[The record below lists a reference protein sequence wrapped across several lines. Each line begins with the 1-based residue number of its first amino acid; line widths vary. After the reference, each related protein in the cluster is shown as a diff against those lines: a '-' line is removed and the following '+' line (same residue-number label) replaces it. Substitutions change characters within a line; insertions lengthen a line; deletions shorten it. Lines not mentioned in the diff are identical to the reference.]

1 MKSSLKK
8 QGAKRVWIN
17 EEAYMV
23 CLLARLRQGYHHVST
38 QAREVAELQGLSI
51 RAGEA
56 GTGLRSLLELLDS
69 PVDD

>member
-8 QGAKRVWIN
+8 QGVKRVRIN
-17 EEAYMV
+17 EEAYMGG
-23 CLLARLRQGYHHVST
+23 LLARLRQGYHHVST

-51 RAGEA
+51 RDGES